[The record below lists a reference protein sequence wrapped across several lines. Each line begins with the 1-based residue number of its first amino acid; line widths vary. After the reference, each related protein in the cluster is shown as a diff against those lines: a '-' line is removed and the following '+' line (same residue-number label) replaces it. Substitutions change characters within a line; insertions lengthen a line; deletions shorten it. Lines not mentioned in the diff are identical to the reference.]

1 MTLGKRRKLLNS
13 HTGLDTTVRWRF
25 VVAMAMNIPTLL
37 RYGAHEPVGSPT
49 VLHGIHIGL
58 LAIYAVLLAIAHRR
72 DAREDDRDSPR
83 SMVSRFLT
91 RVSRPEV
98 IFVIAGLVFCWFEAL
113 IAMVGLALSLI
124 YVLRGYLLLVQS
136 SIIPSGLVFI
146 GSFVIFIA
154 AGTGLLML
162 PAATPAG
169 NSIGFVDSVFTI
181 TSAISQTGLVVR
193 PTGDGFTRFGQII
206 ILIWIQVGALGV
218 VVFGALLAE
227 VIGTGFGLKATQTI
241 AEGTEQGWAGQL
253 SLQKL
258 VIFTIVITHAFELL
272 GASILYIGWPESWL
286 GDPSDFASA
295 GDRFYHCVFFSV
307 SAFCNAGFAT
317 TESSMQGLRTHWTT
331 HTVLIPLIVLGSI
344 GFPVLANIRE
354 VIMARIR
361 RRFVDGDRRLIRL
374 NLNTRIILSTWVGLY
389 VFGFL
394 LIFLGEITQA
404 DQPGALALLDAHF
417 MNLNRT
423 SGFDTIAPQ
432 EMGVLSRLVLIFLMF
447 CGGAPGSV
455 AGGIKLMVLAVLVLT
470 VWSTLVGRAETEVY
484 GRTLPDILVRKCATL
499 IVLVLAV
506 IMSCSAIVAYNEQ
519 HIGLEPIIFEVTSA
533 VGTTGLSMGITSEL
547 STPSRWAIIV
557 AMFLGRVGPFAVFA
571 ALVSITRAGRAQYA
585 YPTES
590 VVVY

>member
-1 MTLGKRRKLLNS
+1 MSLTRRRQPLRGRTRLDATL
-13 HTGLDTTVRWRF
+13 HWRF
-25 VVAMAMNIPTLL
+25 LVAMAMNVPTLL
-37 RYGAHEPVGSPT
+37 RYGDHDPLAPVQ
-49 VLHGIHIGL
+49 VLHGFHVGL
-58 LAIYAVLLAIAHRR
+58 LALYGVLLVFAYIRREWGDDHRSAT
-72 DAREDDRDSPR
+72 ARI
-83 SMVSRFLT
+83 LT
-91 RVSRPEV
+91 RVSRPEML
-98 IFVIAGLVFCWFEAL
+98 FVLAGLTFSFSEGVV
-113 IAMVGLALSLI
+113 AMVGLVLTLI

-136 SIIPSGLVFI
+136 SLIPSGLVFI
-146 GSFVIFIA
+146 GSFVIFVGV
-154 AGTGLLML
+154 GTGLLML
-162 PAATPAG
+162 PSATPHG
-169 NSIGFVDSVFTI
+169 QPIGFVDSVFTI

-193 PTGDGFTRFGQII
+193 STGDGFTRFGQII

-258 VIFTIVITHAFELL
+258 VIFTIVLTHGVEFI
-272 GASILYIGWPESWL
+272 GAVILYVGWPETWL
-286 GDPSDFASA
+286 GEPGDFGTAR
-295 GDRFYHCVFFSV
+295 DRFYHCIFFSV

-317 TESSMQGLRTHWTT
+317 TANSMEGLRTHWTT
-331 HTVLIPLIVLGSI
+331 HTVLIPLIVFGSI

-354 VIMARIR
+354 VVMGRLR
-361 RRFVDGDRRLIRL
+361 RRHVDGDRRLIRL
-374 NLNTRIILSTWVGLY
+374 NLNSRIILATWVVLY

-394 LIFLGEITQA
+394 LIFLGEVTQA

-423 SGFDTIAPQ
+423 SGFDTLPPH
-432 EMGVLSRLVLIFLMF
+432 EMGVLSRLALIFLMF

-455 AGGIKLMVLAVLVLT
+455 AGGIKLMVLAVMILT
-470 VWSTLVGRAETEVY
+470 VWSTLVGRAQTEVF

-506 IMSCSAIVAYNEQ
+506 IMGCSAVVAYHEQ
-519 HIGLEPIIFEVTSA
+519 HIGLEAIIFEVTSA
-533 VGTTGLSMGITSEL
+533 VGTTGLSMGITADL